1 MDFSIVESIRK
12 KRDGQA
18 WSAAEIRAI
27 IDGVTQQ
34 TLPDYQVSALLMAV
48 YFQGMSPEELAVWTD
63 AMRHS
68 GVVLSHPQ
76 GRYRVVDKHST
87 GGVGDKISICLAPAV
102 AACGVK
108 VPMIA
113 GRGLGHTGGTLDK
126 LEAIAGYN
134 IFIDRPAAA
143 QQLEE
148 IGLFIIGQTDD
159 MAPADRRLY
168 ALRDVTGT
176 VESIPLISSSIMSK
190 KLAEGIDGLVLDVK
204 VGAGAFMPTQERAAL
219 LAETLIGIGRAAG
232 CAVTA
237 LLTDM
242 NAPIG
247 RTVGNALETREAID
261 VLRGEGPADTVA
273 LTVALGAEML
283 LLAGAAT
290 SLDEGTAKLQQVLS
304 NGAAL
309 ERFAQCVAMQGGD
322 ADVCEHPERLPAARS
337 VVEIVAERSG
347 VVHAVSPRTVAMA
360 SMATGAGR
368 QRAEDQIDPATGVVL
383 HAVVGQSVAAGDVLA
398 TLHHNGRG
406 QGEAEALLRT
416 AWHIDDA
423 PVAPSPQIIDRLS

>member
-368 QRAEDQIDPATGVVL
+368 QRAEDQIDPSTGVVL